1 MSLIVLDYFKWS
13 ISDMTPIPKT
23 APRAKWLELT
33 QNLLDSYSHWTGKEL
48 LERTT
53 PNEELVAL
61 WSHPHIVVAHGTQAD
76 PAFVYGNH
84 RGLELWEMSLDQFL
98 DMPSRLTAEPLHR
111 DERQRLLDQTRQL
124 GYVDDY
130 RGVRISR
137 TGKRFM
143 IEKALLWMVLDR
155 AGNIIGQAA
164 TFDRWTPLA

>member
-1 MSLIVLDYFKWS
+1 M
-13 ISDMTPIPKT
+13 PIPEN
-23 APRAKWLELT
+23 APLHEWLELT
-33 QNLLDSYSHWTGKEL
+33 QNLLDSYRRWTGMEL
-48 LERTT
+48 LERAT
-53 PNEELVAL
+53 PEDELLSL
-61 WSHPHIVVAHGTQAD
+61 WNLPQVVVAHGTQAD

-98 DMPSRLTAEPLHR
+98 DMPSRLTAEPLHQ
-111 DERQRLLDQTRQL
+111 DERQRLLDQTRQQ

-143 IEKALLWMVLDR
+143 IEKALLWMVIDR
-155 AGNIIGQAA
+155 AGHIIGQAA